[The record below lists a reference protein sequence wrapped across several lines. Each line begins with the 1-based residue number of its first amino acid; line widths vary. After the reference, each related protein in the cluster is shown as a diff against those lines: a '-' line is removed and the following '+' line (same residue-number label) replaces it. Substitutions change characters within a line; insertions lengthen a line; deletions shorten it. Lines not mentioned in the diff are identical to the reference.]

1 MAYGIVGLLKRYRAD
16 GSYVWHIDKRVKRY
30 GRLCES
36 TGTGDREE
44 AERYLI
50 HRLRELR
57 DIRVYGERPQRTFRD
72 AVQRYLAEY
81 SAKKSIDRDAAIL
94 RDLDSFIGSVL
105 LDRINN
111 DSFARYRRARGH
123 LSIHTRNQKIGLAR
137 RVLRLAAT
145 VWCFPGTNLT
155 WLERSPEILT
165 ESGHR
170 GRPPYPLDERE
181 QQLLFSEL
189 ASHAA
194 EMATFVVNTGVRD
207 RELCQ
212 LKWSWERRV
221 STPDAP
227 RGRRSVFALPPEVVK
242 NGESRVIVLND
253 AAQAILERVRG
264 RHRRFVFVSPRRR
277 TPFGSPTFGRLAPGA
292 DSSRRSIP
300 KVLRDGSAGR
310 LPNRPGP

>member
-1 MAYGIVGLLKRYRAD
+1 MAYSIVGLLKRYRAD

-50 HRLRELR
+50 RRLRELR

-72 AVQRYLAEY
+72 AIQRYLAEY

-145 VWCFPGTNLT
+145 VWCFPGTN
-155 WLERSPEILT
+155 
-165 ESGHR
+165 
-170 GRPPYPLDERE
+170 
-181 QQLLFSEL
+181 
-189 ASHAA
+189 
-194 EMATFVVNTGVRD
+194 
-207 RELCQ
+207 
-212 LKWSWERRV
+212 
-221 STPDAP
+221 ST
-227 RGRRSVFALPPEVVK
+227 
-242 NGESRVIVLND
+242 
-253 AAQAILERVRG
+253 
-264 RHRRFVFVSPRRR
+264 
-277 TPFGSPTFGRLAPGA
+277 
-292 DSSRRSIP
+292 
-300 KVLRDGSAGR
+300 
-310 LPNRPGP
+310 